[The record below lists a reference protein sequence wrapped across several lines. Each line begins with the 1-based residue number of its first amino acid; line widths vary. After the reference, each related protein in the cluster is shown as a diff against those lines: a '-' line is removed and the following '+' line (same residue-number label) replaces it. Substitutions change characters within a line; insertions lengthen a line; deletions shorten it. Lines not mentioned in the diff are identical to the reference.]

1 MCTALEELKRE
12 GIQEG
17 ERKAKK
23 EIALAL
29 AAMGLSAEKIARAQ
43 GSASI
48 RSKAGWERVSQR
60 LAEIPERMQETYQT
74 ASPYR
79 L

>member
-29 AAMGLSAEKIARAQ
+29 AAMGLSAEKIARA
-43 GSASI
+43 A
-48 RSKAGWERVSQR
+48 RVSIYTVQSWLGKSQPTSGR
-60 LAEIPERMQETYQT
+60 D
-74 ASPYR
+74 S
-79 L
+79 